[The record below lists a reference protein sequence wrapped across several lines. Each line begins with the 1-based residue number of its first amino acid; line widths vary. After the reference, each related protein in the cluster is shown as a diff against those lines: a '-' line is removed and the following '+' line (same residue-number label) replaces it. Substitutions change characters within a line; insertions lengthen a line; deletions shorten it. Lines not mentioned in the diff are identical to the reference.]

1 MDENA
6 ELKRKVFKKGFIH
19 LIIPWGEAMSE
30 FIWCWTKGSTKVY
43 TRNVKIAEQAMKK
56 GLLVMGIKAP
66 SRVMKGR
73 MV

>member
-1 MDENA
+1 
-6 ELKRKVFKKGFIH
+6 
-19 LIIPWGEAMSE
+19 MSE